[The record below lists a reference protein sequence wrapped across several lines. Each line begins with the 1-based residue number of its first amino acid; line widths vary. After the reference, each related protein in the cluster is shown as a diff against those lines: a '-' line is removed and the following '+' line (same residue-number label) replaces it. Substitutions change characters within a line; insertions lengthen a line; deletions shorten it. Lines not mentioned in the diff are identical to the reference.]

1 MRIID
6 TAHLTIKFGSYP
18 RCDFAVMDEQALLPD
33 FSELLQDAVAP
44 ASALVGAQP
53 VVEVVVAETPIAKL
67 TGKRKAA
74 SDAIVIHESPAKT
87 PGGVYGTPGQR
98 SEEQNIALCKVM
110 RQAKKLKYQEYQD
123 LVAKESDMQT
133 EKKVRRDM
141 LVSAFSPHS
150 VTCLRLPCECGSWT
164 AFAWSSP
171 STSFFATRENLLSES
186 FLKTK
191 HAAM

>member
-18 RCDFAVMDEQALLPD
+18 RCDFAVMDEQALLQD
-33 FSELLQDAVAP
+33 FSELFEHAVAP

-53 VVEVVVAETPIAKL
+53 VVEVVVVETPIAKL
-67 TGKRKAA
+67 TGKRKVA

-98 SEEQNIALCKVM
+98 SQEQNIALCKVM
-110 RQAKKLKYQEYQD
+110 RQAKKLKYQD
-123 LVAKESDMQT
+123 LVPKESDMQT

-171 STSFFATRENLLSES
+171 SISFFATRENLLSES